1 MDFKC
6 SVQYIYIST
15 YVYIDINVCVAHHLS
30 SIFVLL
36 FLLDG
41 MQFMCVQ
48 TCEHEIKFGGRHIM
62 QDYPYT
68 NCV

>member
-1 MDFKC
+1 MLGA
-6 SVQYIYIST
+6 VYIST
-15 YVYIDINVCVAHHLS
+15 HVYIDINVCVAHHLCNL
-30 SIFVLL
+30 FVLL

-48 TCEHEIKFGGRHIM
+48 IYELEIWGRHIM

-68 NCV
+68 NGV